1 MKRLVTVVAAVAFV
15 AGACSTGVDRYRPKF
30 AAAEKIGAPNGPVVF
45 TVGPRDEIVY
55 AELRTLDLYRLR
67 VGAQPVKLTHLTT
80 KPDSLAVAG
89 SNVYAAGRDS
99 NRRMHIWYA
108 ADLDQPALDAKR
120 VIEPY
125 HPGVNG
131 PASRFPVHLAIA
143 TPGIFTVGWSHN
155 LFTIKPGQ
163 PYAEKVTISN
173 GWTDPVLT
181 FGRGKRI
188 WVTDN
193 ALPGGKERA
202 ARGRDKSIKHRNR
215 FAAVMPPYTNP
226 SGVVLVKDEL
236 LLCSRTHHK
245 VYRLHI
251 GIDDAPHWRGLM
263 AGLYCDRDIGLL
275 SDGSLITAQTNA
287 LYRYPAR

>member
-1 MKRLVTVVAAVAFV
+1 MKRLVATVVAAVAL
-15 AGACSTGVDRYRPKF
+15 AASACNAGVDRYRPKF
-30 AAAEKIGAPNGPVVF
+30 AAAEKIAAPNGPVVF
-45 TVGPRDEIVY
+45 TVGSHDEIVY
-55 AELRTLDLYRLR
+55 GELRTFDLYSLR
-67 VGAQPVKLTHLTT
+67 IGGAPTLLRHLPT
-80 KPDSLAVAG
+80 KPDSLTVDQHGVVYVAARD
-89 SNVYAAGRDS
+89 NRHHLAITRYANGG
-99 NRRMHIWYA
+99 
-108 ADLDQPALDAKR
+108 
-120 VIEPY
+120 EPTDVWRS
-125 HPGVNG
+125 G
-131 PASRFPVHLAIA
+131 ASRFAAHVAIA
-143 TPGIFTVGWSHN
+143 PHGPLIVGWHDRLLSLN
-155 LFTIKPGQ
+155 PRGSATQVG
-163 PYAEKVTISN
+163 ARVSD
-173 GWTDPVLT
+173 GWTDPVFS
-181 FGRGKRI
+181 FGRGNRI

-193 ALPGGKERA
+193 ALPLGKERA